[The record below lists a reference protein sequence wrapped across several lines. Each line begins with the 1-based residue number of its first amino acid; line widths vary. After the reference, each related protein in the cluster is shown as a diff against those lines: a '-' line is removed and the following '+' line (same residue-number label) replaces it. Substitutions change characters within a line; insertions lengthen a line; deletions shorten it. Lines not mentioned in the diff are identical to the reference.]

1 MVTLRQVRQPK
12 TKAPLAPRARGLLP
26 YGLIGLLPS
35 RMRILCTND
44 DGIHATGLAVLEKIA
59 RLFSDDVWVIAPEM
73 EQSGASRALTLAA
86 PIRVRQVAEKRFA
99 VLGTPTDCV
108 LLGVEHLIEGAAPDL
123 VLSGVNR
130 GQNLAEDVTFSGT
143 IAGAMQ
149 GMQLGIPA
157 IALSQARGF
166 RGEEA
171 PIPWETAETYGPG
184 IVGTLLKHGWPK
196 DVVINVNFPD
206 APPNEVRAVETT
218 FQGMRDHHI
227 IYADKRT
234 DPRGGAY
241 FWLGFRGQLSNPPDG
256 SDLRAIYENRISVTP
271 LHIDLTH
278 METVHALKG
287 VLGGAPPKG
296 PHE

>member
-1 MVTLRQVRQPK
+1 
-12 TKAPLAPRARGLLP
+12 
-26 YGLIGLLPS
+26 
-35 RMRILCTND
+35 MRILCTND

-59 RLFSDDVWVIAPEM
+59 RTFSDDVWVIAPEQ
-73 EQSGASRALTLAA
+73 EQSGASRALTLTA
-86 PIRVRQVAEKRFA
+86 PIRVRQAGPKRFA
-99 VLGTPTDCV
+99 VSGTPTDCV
-108 LLGVEHLIEGAAPDL
+108 LLGIDHLVEGARPDL

-130 GQNLAEDVTFSGT
+130 GQNIAEDVTFSGT

-184 IVGTLLKHGWPK
+184 VVGKLLKQGWPK
-196 DVVINVNFPD
+196 DVLMNVNFPD
-206 APPNEVRAVETT
+206 VMPEDVAAVEMT
-218 FQGMRDHHI
+218 FQGRRDQHV

-234 DPRGGAY
+234 DPRGGTY
-241 FWLGFRGQLSNPPDG
+241 FWLGFRGNRSNPPEG
-256 SDLRAIYENRISVTP
+256 SDIRAIYDGRISVTP

-278 METVHALKG
+278 RESIHDMKG
-287 VLGGAPPKG
+287 FLGGAPPKA
-296 PHE
+296 

>member
-1 MVTLRQVRQPK
+1 
-12 TKAPLAPRARGLLP
+12 
-26 YGLIGLLPS
+26 
-35 RMRILCTND
+35 MRILCTND

-59 RLFSDDVWVIAPEM
+59 RTFSDDVWVIAPEQ
-73 EQSGASRALTLAA
+73 EQSGASRALTLTA
-86 PIRVRQVAEKRFA
+86 PIRVRQVSEKRFA

-108 LLGVEHLIEGAAPDL
+108 LLGVEHLIAGAPPDL

-130 GQNLAEDVTFSGT
+130 GQNIAEDVTFSGT

-171 PIPWETAETYGPG
+171 PIPWETAETFGPG
-184 IVGTLLKHGWPK
+184 IVGKLLEQTWPK
-196 DVVINVNFPD
+196 DVLMNVNFPD
-206 APPNEVRAVETT
+206 LPPDQVKAVEVTT
-218 FQGMRDHHI
+218 QGRRDQHV

-241 FWLGFRGQLSNPPDG
+241 FWLGFRGKLSNPSDG
-256 SDLRAIYENRISVTP
+256 TDLKAIYEGRIAVTP
-271 LHIDLTH
+271 LHVDLTH
-278 METVHALKG
+278 MPTIHDLKS
-287 VLGGAPPKG
+287 VLGGAPPKA
-296 PHE
+296 P